1 MSQRRG
7 LCLARVVV
15 SMAMGKK
22 GRGGREEEGKGRREL
37 ASAVGPRPL
46 LHSQS
51 FCHDCM
57 ILVNNRPLVLEGRK
71 RNQGGSDRAGR
82 RASLGSAPCRVFLF
96 GMAGPS
102 EADLA
107 RVDVLR
113 KRMSVAC
120 DERERETLLRETA
133 ALLGHRG
140 VEGAL
145 LVWQGG
151 DRERG
156 IRILEK
162 ESSGECAWG
171 MSTFGS
177 CCSAGDGVEKDLGR
191 LSGGG
196 QGRRLG
202 CLARAGR

>member
-1 MSQRRG
+1 
-7 LCLARVVV
+7 
-15 SMAMGKK
+15 
-22 GRGGREEEGKGRREL
+22 
-37 ASAVGPRPL
+37 
-46 LHSQS
+46 
-51 FCHDCM
+51 M

-140 VEGAL
+140 AEGAL
-145 LVWQGG
+145 LVWGNGAMGRQGARHS
-151 DRERG
+151 DSVE
-156 IRILEK
+156 
-162 ESSGECAWG
+162 GEQWG
-171 MSTFGS
+171 VH
-177 CCSAGDGVEKDLGR
+177 VEHVHPR
-191 LSGGG
+191 L
-196 QGRRLG
+196 QLLCR
-202 CLARAGR
+202 

>member
-1 MSQRRG
+1 MQ
-7 LCLARVVV
+7 
-15 SMAMGKK
+15 
-22 GRGGREEEGKGRREL
+22 GGRETKGE
-37 ASAVGPRPL
+37 ATGPAKP
-46 LHSQS
+46 
-51 FCHDCM
+51 
-57 ILVNNRPLVLEGRK
+57 
-71 RNQGGSDRAGR
+71 
-82 RASLGSAPCRVFLF
+82 RASLGSAPRRVFLF

-113 KRMSVAC
+113 KRMAVAC

-140 VEGAL
+140 AEGAL
-145 LVWQGG
+145 LVWQWG
-151 DRERG
+151 DKERG

-162 ESSGECAWG
+162 ESSGECAWS
-171 MSTFGS
+171 MSTLGS